1 MLPSTHDPILQPLDV
16 SVYHPL
22 KQAWGAV
29 LKEFKLASMADNVT
43 KSVFPSL
50 IYKLWEQ
57 SFKRHHVIAG
67 FHATG
72 LHPLDRAVVVGKL
85 ATSAPF
91 REPASD
97 SSSVTSGSSSTAATL
112 SLTAPSS
119 STSTSSVTGML
130 TLKGTGKLVIKG
142 GCANCGAEL
151 TPMRPHLTLHFEKLL
166 QKKHAGKGE
175 GRRKRVK
182 PSYYGEA
189 LTSDEVFERVKADE
203 ARKKKRR
210 SPTPAEEPE
219 NVEESHDEGEFFVHD
234 FPYYQVLCILI
245 VFSLILQMRK
255 QFVKSAARQMVMA
268 RSGSGVIHVGGGITT
283 RVLGSVTS
291 LQNFYV
297 RIVHVDAPSVS
308 QAFKKK
314 AQGAT

>member
-1 MLPSTHDPILQPLDV
+1 MERANFLAWFRKLFLPAIQHLSSEPGVVLFVDGHHSHMSIELLELAREKGVHLVCFPPHMTHILQSLDV

-67 FHATG
+67 FRATG

-97 SSSVTSGSSSTAATL
+97 SSSVTSGSSSTAATS

-119 STSTSSVTGML
+119 SASTSSVTGML

-182 PSYYGEA
+182 PSYYDKA

-219 NVEESHDEGEFFVHD
+219 NVKESHDEGEFFLCMT
-234 FPYYQVLCILI
+234 FPTIKYFAY
-245 VFSLILQMRK
+245 
-255 QFVKSAARQMVMA
+255 
-268 RSGSGVIHVGGGITT
+268 
-283 RVLGSVTS
+283 
-291 LQNFYV
+291 
-297 RIVHVDAPSVS
+297 
-308 QAFKKK
+308 
-314 AQGAT
+314 

>member
-1 MLPSTHDPILQPLDV
+1 MERANFLAWFRKLFLPAIQHLSSEPGVVLCVDGHHSHMSIELLELAREKGVHLVCFPPHMTHILQPLDV

-22 KQAWGAV
+22 KQAWGDV

-67 FHATG
+67 FRATG

-97 SSSVTSGSSSTAATL
+97 SSSVTLGSSSTAATS

-119 STSTSSVTGML
+119 SASTSSVTGML

-151 TPMRPHLTLHFEKLL
+151 TPMRPHLTLHFEKWL
-166 QKKHAGKGE
+166 QKKHAGKGD

-189 LTSDEVFERVKADE
+189 VTSDEVFERVKADE
-203 ARKKKRR
+203 ARKKKKAISNPSRR
-210 SPTPAEEPE
+210 
-219 NVEESHDEGEFFVHD
+219 
-234 FPYYQVLCILI
+234 
-245 VFSLILQMRK
+245 
-255 QFVKSAARQMVMA
+255 AREC
-268 RSGSGVIHVGGGITT
+268 
-283 RVLGSVTS
+283 
-291 LQNFYV
+291 
-297 RIVHVDAPSVS
+297 
-308 QAFKKK
+308 
-314 AQGAT
+314 